1 MTQSNTQTNILICND
16 KGGVGKS
23 LVSAGVFLASAID
36 GLVYRGVEAEAEP
49 RLSVRYPDEFE
60 HIHIADTEATMAR
73 DANAALAQFDPIFER
88 LEAGGHIVDLGANV
102 AERMFEIFEASD
114 APTFVGDGSKCAVVL
129 VTTSDTNA
137 IKSAMKNAA
146 TARRV
151 LPGSMGFIVLNEVAG
166 KIPDAA
172 PFLETMKSEGFQQ
185 ALRMPVCTAAAWN
198 VVADLPL
205 SELTSIDAAYLLKYG
220 MKRGDANRDSRDIRA
235 FVGALA
241 KSLSPIVAWAKN
253 AE

>member
-1 MTQSNTQTNILICND
+1 MTKTNIVICND

-23 LVSAGVFLASAID
+23 LVSAGAFLASAID

-49 RLSVRYPDEFE
+49 RLSLRYPDEFE
-60 HIHIADTEATMAR
+60 HVHIANTEATMAR

-88 LEAGGHIVDLGANV
+88 LEAGGHIIDLGANV

-114 APTFVGDGSKCAVVL
+114 APTFVGDGSKCAVVV

-137 IKSAMKNAA
+137 IKSAMKNAT

-151 LPGSMGFIVLNEVAG
+151 LPGAKGFVVINDFVG

-172 PFLETMKSEGFQQ
+172 PFLSTMAKDGFQ
-185 ALRMPVCTAAAWN
+185 ALRMPVCSARAWN
-198 VVADLPL
+198 IVGDQPL
-205 SELTSIDAAYLLKYG
+205 SELATIGADALLKFG
-220 MKRGDANRDSRDIRA
+220 MPKGDANRDSRDIRA

-253 AE
+253 VG

>member
-1 MTQSNTQTNILICND
+1 MTQTNTQTNILICND

-36 GLVYRGVEAEAEP
+36 GLVYRGLEAEAEP
-49 RLSVRYPDEFE
+49 RLSLRYPDEFE
-60 HIHIADTEATMAR
+60 HVHIADTEATMAR

-114 APTFVGDGSKCAVVL
+114 APTFVGDGSKCAVVV

-172 PFLETMKSEGFQQ
+172 PFLEAMTNDGFQ
-185 ALRMPVCTAAAWN
+185 ALRMPVCTAGAWN
-198 VVADLPL
+198 IVADLPL
-205 SELTSIDAAYLLKYG
+205 SELTSIDAGALLKFG

-241 KSLSPIVAWAKN
+241 KSLSPIVTWAKN
-253 AE
+253 AG

>member
-1 MTQSNTQTNILICND
+1 MTTPKTNIIIAND

-23 LVSAGVFLASAID
+23 LVTAGTFLGAAMD
-36 GLVYRGVEAEAEP
+36 GLIYKGVEAEAEP
-49 RLSVRYPDEFE
+49 RLAVRYPDEFE

-88 LEAGGHIVDLGANV
+88 LEAGGHLVDLGANV

-114 APTFVGDGSKCAVVL
+114 APTFVGDGSKCAVVI

-151 LPGSMGFIVLNEVAG
+151 LPGAQGFVVINDVAG

-172 PFLETMKSEGFQQ
+172 PFLKTMENDGFQP
-185 ALRMPVCTAAAWN
+185 LRMPVCTAAAWN
-198 VVADLPL
+198 IVGDQPL
-205 SELTSIDAAYLLKYG
+205 SELASINADALLKFG

-235 FVGALA
+235 FVGNLA
-241 KSLSPIVAWAKN
+241 KSLSPIVAWAKS